1 REGLNPRRSLYLR
14 VKGKGDL
21 PLSEVSQPIA
31 LSVLEDRAAEI
42 AKFLAVPLE
51 GL

>member
-1 REGLNPRRSLYLR
+1 LYLR
-14 VKGKGDL
+14 VKNMRDIPLTRVGQ
-21 PLSEVSQPIA
+21 PLSLTELETEGAA
-31 LSVLEDRAAEI
+31 L